1 MKTASAACSRSC
13 LMLPDIK
20 QMLHCQADN
29 RYAEPADKTEQD
41 RFAAGTDQL
50 DHIAVQT
57 DCSHCHD
64 DKELTQFL

>member
-41 RFAAGTDQL
+41 RFAAGSDQF
-50 DHIAVQT
+50 D
-57 DCSHCHD
+57 
-64 DKELTQFL
+64 